1 MTTTTAPRRV
11 WQRVPQGWIEFR
23 SFGDATPDAWL
34 EQYLRSG
41 EGWLPDEARDAITT
55 GFRAG
60 VALFERTAFDFAG
73 VSIVL
78 GERPAVSFLCTL
90 VVPAG
95 EDAAADAQAFHR
107 LFPVARFGDASTAET
122 FTAPDGRVGTVSSGV
137 VTAGGMRA
145 VMTLGEIR
153 LLGEAGTVLVLG
165 MCSDPEQR
173 MELAVQT
180 AFALSTTLLL
190 AAGEE
195 PTLPG
200 DLQRIPDAKS
210 A

>member
-1 MTTTTAPRRV
+1 M
-11 WQRVPQGWIEFR
+11 PQGWIEFR
-23 SFGDATPDAWL
+23 SFGDATPDVWL

-41 EGWLPDEARDAITT
+41 QGWLPDEARDAITT

-60 VALFERTAFDFAG
+60 VATFSQTAFDFAG
-73 VSIVL
+73 VSIVF
-78 GERPAVSFLCTL
+78 GERPSVSFLCTL
-90 VVPAG
+90 VVPAD
-95 EDAAADAQAFHR
+95 ENAVADAQALHR

-122 FTAPDGRVGTVSSGV
+122 FAAPDGRVGTVSSGV
-137 VTAGGMRA
+137 VTAGGTRV
-145 VMTLGEIR
+145 VMTIGEIR
-153 LLGEAGTVLVLG
+153 LAGQAGSVLVLG

-180 AFALSTTLLL
+180 AFTLSTTLLL
-190 AAGEE
+190 AEGEE

-200 DLQRIPDAKS
+200 ELQRIPDAKS